1 MQTILFAGGDKRTLS
16 ALEYMKNQGYSVV
29 SYALT
34 DQNPI
39 DMKSVSALVLPFP
52 CLKNGRLN
60 APLIEN
66 PPALPELIQEL
77 GISTDLPVIGGPI
90 SDNPFS
96 NYTDLSLRE
105 DLKLRNAVTT
115 VEGAVSLLIQNT
127 DRAVFGSNCLVV
139 GYGAIGKRLS
149 AVLSSLGA
157 KVTVVARKQKD
168 RVDALMHGFGAM
180 DITNIDLQGYQGI
193 INTVPR
199 VLLTQEILETS
210 APDSVFL
217 ELASAPGG
225 IDRTAAAE
233 LHRTVIDGPAL
244 PGKVA
249 PVTAGED
256 LAKTVI
262 DLLQNL

>member
-1 MQTILFAGGDKRTLS
+1 MKILFTGGDRRTLS
-16 ALEYMKNQGYSVV
+16 ALAYMKNQGYSVV

-34 DQNPI
+34 DSNPI
-39 DMKSVSALVLPFP
+39 DIKSVSALVLPFP

-60 APLIEN
+60 APLTEN
-66 PPALPELIQEL
+66 PPTLPELIQDL
-77 GISTDLPVIGGPI
+77 KIPLDLPVIGGPI
-90 SDNPFS
+90 SGNPFS

-105 DLKLRNAVTT
+105 DLKLRNAVPT
-115 VEGAVSLLIQNT
+115 VEGALGLLIQHT
-127 DRAVFGSNCLVV
+127 DRAIFGSNCLVI
-139 GYGAIGKRLS
+139 GYGAIGKRLAS
-149 AVLSSLGA
+149 VLSSLGA
-157 KVTVVARKQKD
+157 IVTVVARKQKD

-180 DITNIDLQGYQGI
+180 DVKKLNLQGFQAI
-193 INTVPR
+193 INTVPH

-225 IDRTAAAE
+225 IDRAAATE
-233 LHRTVIDGPAL
+233 LHRTVLDGPAL

-249 PVTAGED
+249 PITAGED

-262 DLLQNL
+262 DILQNL